1 MAQATPQEMIQTV
14 ELVYAQSLLEL
25 AQDAGVLDDV
35 AAQMVQIAE
44 LSEREPGL
52 IRLISTR
59 TISVDQRAKIIEHML
74 KGKVHDLLYR
84 FLQVVNRKNRL
95 EHLQGIAAALAH
107 LVDEAN
113 GIVRVDAYVT
123 SLLDEAHAEQLA
135 ERIGGIIDGKVVLRQ
150 EVQPDLIGGVK
161 MRIGD
166 RLIDGSVAAQ
176 LRALERR
183 IGETGRASARDQA
196 KTLIG
201 D

>member
-1 MAQATPQEMIQTV
+1 M
-14 ELVYAQSLLEL
+14 
-25 AQDAGVLDDV
+25 LDDV

-44 LSEREPGL
+44 LSERDPGL
-52 IRLISTR
+52 LRLISTR

-123 SLLDEAHAEQLA
+123 SLLDEAHAAHLA

>member
-84 FLQVVNRKNRL
+84 FFQVVNRKNRL
-95 EHLQGIAAALAH
+95 
-107 LVDEAN
+107 
-113 GIVRVDAYVT
+113 
-123 SLLDEAHAEQLA
+123 
-135 ERIGGIIDGKVVLRQ
+135 
-150 EVQPDLIGGVK
+150 
-161 MRIGD
+161 
-166 RLIDGSVAAQ
+166 
-176 LRALERR
+176 
-183 IGETGRASARDQA
+183 
-196 KTLIG
+196 
-201 D
+201 

>member
-74 KGKVHDLLYR
+74 KDKVHDLLYR

-135 ERIGGIIDGKVVLRQ
+135 ER
-150 EVQPDLIGGVK
+150 
-161 MRIGD
+161 D

-183 IGETGRASARDQA
+183 SGETGRASARDQA